1 MKQSIKLTFF
11 VLVLLT
17 FAVVPALPQ
26 AANEAAKKRA
36 EELLVKAREA
46 IGGGGKIK
54 AVKSLSLTGKF
65 LRSSSGG
72 EKKGEVEFNFL
83 FPDKYI
89 KRVLTFERGETSTM
103 ISALDGETAWH
114 SAVSSDENIIFEGF
128 TQKAADERKPAL
140 RSEAARWIVGLLL
153 RTPNW
158 SLIELTYASEANAD
172 GKRADLIDVKGAD
185 GFQARLFLDKTT
197 RRLAMVSYT
206 GKLPGIV
213 SKMINIDD
221 NGVTSESVSGLP
233 ESVAGMK
240 ADEVRVRF
248 SDYRAIDGIQMPH
261 RVVFQSGEGIKE
273 EWDFT
278 KIRLHAPL
286 APESF
291 KKKA

>member
-1 MKQSIKLTFF
+1 MKQTVKLTLFAF
-11 VLVLLT
+11 MVFT
-17 FAVVPALPQ
+17 FAVVPAMSQ
-26 AANEAAKKRA
+26 ANETSKKRA

-54 AVKSLSLTGKF
+54 TVKSLSLTGKF

-89 KRVLTFERGETSTM
+89 KRVLTFEEGGTSTL

-114 SAVSSDENIIFEGF
+114 SAVSSDENQIFEGF
-128 TQKAADERKPAL
+128 DQKAADKRKPAL
-140 RSEAARWIVGLLL
+140 RSEAARWILGLLL
-153 RTPNW
+153 RTPDW
-158 SLIELTYASEANAD
+158 SPLEFAYAGEGAAD
-172 GKRADLIDVKGAD
+172 GKPTFLIDVKGTD

-197 RRLAMVSYT
+197 HQLAMVSYT
-206 GKLPGIV
+206 GKLPSIV
-213 SKMINIDD
+213 SKKINIDE
-221 NGVTSESVSGLP
+221 NGITSESVSGLP

-278 KIRLHAPL
+278 KIRLNAPL

-291 KKKA
+291 TKKA